1 MDENVSHPGSSSSE
15 SDSMTD
21 MEYLRAANTRISKE
35 QHRLSYSDRNS
46 IHEEIHGVAFS
57 AQEESSDLLQSS
69 LAQLSKEL
77 EDLVKLDWKNYNT
90 TSSLSAGY
98 LLSRRDGANG
108 TYVNNPDFRLR
119 FLRCEDFDAKK
130 AAIRLMKFM
139 NFILEIFGAFAL
151 FRPIK
156 LTDFKRNEMKVLQSG
171 FLQVLPFRD
180 RSGRKV
186 FIWVGDM
193 GMQFDPILR
202 VRQSNVSCH
211 YCFQLLLHFSR
222 LPSLRYFQWT
232 RLIDKNCYIHDACR
246 NTGRR
251 KPTEGNSV
259 GGFSNR
265 NFNVIVIF
273 FQPSRCN
280 QKEKKSVA
288 IYFVFQGRNNSS
300 TNKSLRHSLLC
311 IIQEAKVFE
320 SF

>member
-202 VRQSNVSCH
+202 IKIAIYMMLAGTRDAESQQKGIVSVVFPTETSMSSSSSFSPHVVIKKKKSQLRYISYFKVAITAVPTKVCAVH
-211 YCFQLLLHFSR
+211 YCVL
-222 LPSLRYFQWT
+222 Y
-232 RLIDKNCYIHDACR
+232 KK
-246 NTGRR
+246 RR
-251 KPTEGNSV
+251 FLSPFEKMMIKTIVV
-259 GGFSNR
+259 G
-265 NFNVIVIF
+265 
-273 FQPSRCN
+273 
-280 QKEKKSVA
+280 VA
-288 IYFVFQGRNNSS
+288 
-300 TNKSLRHSLLC
+300 SLLPRVKLN
-311 IIQEAKVFE
+311 IGK
-320 SF
+320 